1 MIKTD
6 LEFKV
11 GRRSTDG
18 TIKLSTLSPQLIQL
32 SVSYKGERASSV
44 VLTRSQVQILR
55 QTLGEYELLLTAD
68 DEQPDSWNHN
78 ERRVVG

>member
-1 MIKTD
+1 MTKTD

-18 TIKLSTLSPQLIQL
+18 TFKLSALSPQLIQL

-44 VLTRSQVQILR
+44 VLTRSQAQALR
-55 QTLGEYELLLTAD
+55 QALAEYELSLTPD
-68 DEQPDSWNHN
+68 DEKPENWNLK
-78 ERRVVG
+78 ERRVIG